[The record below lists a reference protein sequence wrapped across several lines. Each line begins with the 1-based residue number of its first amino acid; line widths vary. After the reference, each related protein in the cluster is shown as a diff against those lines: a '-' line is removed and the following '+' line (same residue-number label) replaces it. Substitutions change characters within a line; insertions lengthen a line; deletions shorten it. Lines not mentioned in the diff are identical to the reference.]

1 MFRVWENYASDPRDR
16 GRFRVEVLFSPGAD
30 SLLHSAGGEGGLS
43 VDTVHLDTAPLV
55 SLTPPDLSCEE
66 LEAHLWRMITFAA
79 QSKAGAEGVDP
90 AYLTFCSASI
100 CFFQSR

>member
-55 SLTPPDLSCEE
+55 SLTVQNVLVAVFMVTIFWC
-66 LEAHLWRMITFAA
+66 TCYN
-79 QSKAGAEGVDP
+79 GV
-90 AYLTFCSASI
+90 
-100 CFFQSR
+100 